1 MTSAGDIRAID
12 CWVNP
17 MTPGQAAAHAPEFL
31 KTVARDYFKREE
43 EVFRGT
49 PLDEMV
55 AQMEAAGI
63 ERAIVTSDINDPR
76 PVADM
81 AARYPSRFLLSVVV
95 DPMGGM
101 ATIRSIERAV
111 KEFGARLVR
120 MVPFLFNRPPNDKVC
135 YPIYAKA
142 IELGVAVSVNTGI
155 PGPPMPA
162 EPQRPLYLDEV
173 CLFYPDLKLIMAHGA
188 DPWWGEAIRL
198 LLKYPNLYMMTSA
211 YLPKYLPEE
220 LIRFMNTRG
229 RNKVM
234 FATDFPFLPFDRA
247 VAEAKALPFRDGV
260 LERYLRDNALEVF
273 DWR

>member
-1 MTSAGDIRAID
+1 MTAPSDVRAVD

-17 MTPGQAAAHAPEFL
+17 MTTASAAAAPEFL

-43 EVFRGT
+43 EAFRGT

-63 ERAIVTSDINDPR
+63 ERAILTCDVNDPR
-76 PVADM
+76 PVAEM
-81 AARYPSRFLLSVVV
+81 AEKYAGRFLLSIVV

-101 ATIRSIERAV
+101 ATIRAIERAV
-111 KEFGARLVR
+111 RDFGVKLVR

-142 IELGVAVSVNTGI
+142 IELGVVVSVNTGI

-173 CLFYPDLKLIMAHGA
+173 CLFFPELKLVMAHGA

-220 LIRFMNTRG
+220 LVRFMNTRG
-229 RNKVM
+229 QKKVM

-247 VAEAKALPFRDGV
+247 IAEAKALPFREGV
-260 LERYLRDNALEVF
+260 LERYLRLNALELF
-273 DWR
+273 GWG